1 MPNDASTATA
11 PLVQIAAQLGEHAL
25 GAFLLLLLVS
35 TLIGGGVCW
44 ALQQRRARARSDEG
58 EEPQPP
64 RLLAGLVAGFVLIL
78 AAAVLF
84 AFIAERIETGRTLGL
99 ADQAL
104 ADAIGQYVHWHVLVA
119 FSWIT
124 HLGDAQTVTV
134 ICTIVVLLLWRHAHR
149 GLALGLVLALMGN
162 VLLNPT
168 LKRIFER
175 ARPVHDHGLAH
186 ETSFSF
192 PSGHSSGAMV
202 TYGMLLYVALRTLPP
217 RWHVPATMG
226 AIAATLTIA
235 CSRIFLQVHFA
246 SDVAAGLLSGLAWV
260 TVCVLSLEYARHRK
274 ARRR

>member
-1 MPNDASTATA
+1 MPNDASTSLA
-11 PLVQIAAQLGEHAL
+11 PLVQIAAQLGQHAV
-25 GAFLLLLLVS
+25 GAFLILLLAS

-44 ALQQRRARARSDEG
+44 AIQQRRTRAKPDEG
-58 EEPQPP
+58 EPRPP
-64 RLLAGLVAGFVLIL
+64 RLLAGLATGFALIL
-78 AAAVLF
+78 IAAGLF

-104 ADAIGQYVHWHVLVA
+104 ADAIGQHVHWHVLVA
-119 FSWIT
+119 FSWVT
-124 HLGDAQTVTV
+124 HLGDAETVTV

-175 ARPVHDHGLAH
+175 TRPVHDHGLAH

-226 AIAATLTIA
+226 AIAAMLTIA

-274 ARRR
+274 TRRR

>member
-1 MPNDASTATA
+1 MPNDASTAPIA
-11 PLVQIAAQLGEHAL
+11 PLVQIADQLGQHAV
-25 GAFLLLLLVS
+25 GAFLILLLLS
-35 TLIGGGVCW
+35 TLIGGGVCRTI
-44 ALQQRRARARSDEG
+44 QQRRTRLQSDEG
-58 EEPQPP
+58 EPRPP
-64 RLLAGLVAGFVLIL
+64 RLLAGLVAGFLLIL
-78 AAAVLF
+78 GAAGLF
-84 AFIAERIETGRTLGL
+84 TLIAERIEVGRTLGL
-99 ADQAL
+99 ADQVL
-104 ADAIGQYVHWHVLVA
+104 ADAIGQSVPWGVLVA

-124 HLGDAQTVTV
+124 HLGDAETVAV
-134 ICTIVVLLLWRHAHR
+134 ICTIVVLLLWRHAQR
-149 GLALGLVLALMGN
+149 GLALGLVLGLMGN

-168 LKRIFER
+168 LKHIFER
-175 ARPVHDHGLAH
+175 TRPVHDHGLAH

-226 AIAATLTIA
+226 AIAAMLTIA

-274 ARRR
+274 TRRR